1 MTPLEAIRKICV
13 ACVGSPYETEDC
25 GGDECLGGQ
34 GDEAGVCFFFPFRLG
49 KGRPS
54 VKTIRKFCLECKSD
68 SSKLV
73 AECDSDFP
81 LHPYRF
87 GKSPARAGLTN
98 KGSFK
103 PGVSHGFRSQNR
115 FFLSG
120 G

>member
-13 ACVGSPYETEDC
+13 ECAGSPYDVKDC
-25 GGDECLGGQ
+25 RSDACLGGQ
-34 GDEAGVCFFFPFRLG
+34 GDKKGVCYFFPFRLG

-54 VKTIRKFCLECKSD
+54 VKTIRKFCLECMD
-68 SSKLV
+68 GSSKLV
-73 AECDSDFP
+73 AECKSCCP

-103 PGVSHGFRSQNR
+103 PAVSRDFLSQNR
-115 FFLSG
+115 SSETDE
-120 G
+120 

>member
-13 ACVGSPYETEDC
+13 ECAGSPYEIKDC
-25 GGDECLGGQ
+25 SGDACLGGQ
-34 GDEAGVCFFFPFRLG
+34 GDEKGVCHFFPFRLG

-54 VKTIRKFCLECKSD
+54 VKTIRKFCLECMGG

-73 AECDSDFP
+73 AECKSDCP

-103 PGVSHGFRSQNR
+103 SSVSRD
-115 FFLSG
+115 FLS
-120 G
+120 